1 MFCSVK
7 TLDQKFK
14 IPVIF
19 DEFFGRSFPE
29 NYKRSRPKFNSEEL
43 TQHSKKILNY
53 VELSWMLQSRFNW
66 LRESLTKFGEILA
79 KYSEYLDYQQIRSK
93 ELKNSLFPV
102 VDEVDRRI

>member
-1 MFCSVK
+1 
-7 TLDQKFK
+7 
-14 IPVIF
+14 
-19 DEFFGRSFPE
+19 
-29 NYKRSRPKFNSEEL
+29 
-43 TQHSKKILNY
+43 
-53 VELSWMLQSRFNW
+53 MLQSRFNW